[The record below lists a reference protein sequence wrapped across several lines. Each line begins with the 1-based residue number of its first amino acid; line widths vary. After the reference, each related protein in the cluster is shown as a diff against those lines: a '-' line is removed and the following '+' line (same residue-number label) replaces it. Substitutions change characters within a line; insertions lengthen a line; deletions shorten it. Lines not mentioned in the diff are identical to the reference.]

1 MVYPL
6 VWVVL
11 LANSVSFIIVRSVI
25 KLIIIG
31 RVGKSKMTMICI
43 KTSWF
48 DFCQSG
54 HTRVLLKKVAYLKEE
69 KGVRFVS
76 IFKLSVKWNEV
87 IFQLAETICMYIY
100 DYLLRNVHIIGAP
113 YSFNFLLTQ
122 IEIFIFISIFAF
134 KNVFIIKP
142 FVKTKPWWMKPNN
155 SFVKYC

>member
-113 YSFNFLLTQ
+113 YSFNFLLTHRL
-122 IEIFIFISIFAF
+122 
-134 KNVFIIKP
+134 
-142 FVKTKPWWMKPNN
+142 
-155 SFVKYC
+155 KYSYIHIHQYICFQECVHY